1 MNQPYWSKL
10 WSEWKGIFLSKA
22 FLCPSL
28 SAITW
33 ERSFFAALVL
43 SFFVSARIN
52 FQCNTGSPSLPSF
65 SPLQDLI
72 DYAYLPKFR
81 HSQRRPL
88 YEKPDQFFTL
98 PPRHVGEHNENA
110 WFSERGSVG
119 LMILLWR
126 ASPYYTYNSVGTIW
140 QGKKMSSIRNARN
153 QKAYYICQLTILFYP
168 FEFQNWH
175 EPAQQNTSFWCK
187 WF

>member
-1 MNQPYWSKL
+1 MKRVEGHFLVQGLPMSLPLSHYVRRKL
-10 WSEWKGIFLSKA
+10 
-22 FLCPSL
+22 
-28 SAITW
+28 
-33 ERSFFAALVL
+33 FAALVL

-52 FQCNTGSPSLPSF
+52 FQCNTGSPSLLSF
-65 SPLQDLI
+65 SPLRDLI

-126 ASPYYTYNSVGTIW
+126 ASPTTRTYNSVGTIW
-140 QGKKMSSIRNARN
+140 QGKKMSGIRNARN
-153 QKAYYICQLTILFYP
+153 QNACQWTSFYP
-168 FEFQNWH
+168 FEF
-175 EPAQQNTSFWCK
+175 
-187 WF
+187 